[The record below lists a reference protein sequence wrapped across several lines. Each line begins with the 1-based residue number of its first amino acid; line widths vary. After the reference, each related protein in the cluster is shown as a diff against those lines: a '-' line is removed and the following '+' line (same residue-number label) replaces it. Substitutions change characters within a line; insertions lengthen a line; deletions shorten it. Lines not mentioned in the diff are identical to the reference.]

1 MKNTF
6 LNTHLNCL
14 LFFLFFFGGM
24 DLVEG
29 RKLAEEERKVP
40 VCEWEAP
47 QNLNATSIT
56 PVSVTLSWD
65 IPITGAA
72 PGGYQIKTILDST
85 GVVVNTTKTYGL
97 SKTISG
103 LTMGT
108 AYRFEVR
115 SICAGNEVSNRLVSN
130 TIITVYVDEIINTDC
145 PETPDGYTPQG
156 SFYYGVINGGNISD
170 DVTSIPFTSISE
182 NNQLYYWH
190 FYTPNNASK
199 YTKFIIVRER
209 PIGTFNMYHLKKKQ
223 IPGASWSSKLEVS
236 DQSIRIKNHAGNDIA
251 KIELDEDVFKLTRIG
266 NSNFN
271 VKADISCIC
280 DADSPNPS
288 CTINSLLSESI
299 DDNGEFTLEP
309 IVRENSKVDIN
320 DFNIYPN
327 PVYDQLVINFSSP
340 LAMPFSISVI
350 NFNGSVIK
358 THKYVALKDILT
370 TTFNIDVQDIPD
382 GIYYIIVSSAVS
394 NCINKFIKTN

>member
-6 LNTHLNCL
+6 LNTHLNYL

-145 PETPDGYTPQG
+145 PETPDSYTPIG
-156 SFYYGVINGGNISD
+156 LFCNATLNSSNTSD
-170 DVTSIPFTSISE
+170 TLVAFPFTSASE
-182 NNQLYYWH
+182 DQQVYFWQFKH
-190 FYTPNNASK
+190 PTDPNK
-199 YTKFIIVRER
+199 FTKFLVIRER
-209 PIGTFNMYHLKKKQ
+209 PTGILHMYHFKKKNLNS
-223 IPGASWSSKLEVS
+223 GWTASLDST
-236 DQSIRIKNHAGNDIA
+236 DFSIRITPTNNPNSI
-251 KIELDEDVFKLTRIG
+251 IG
-266 NSNFN
+266 KMKFIDNKFAILRYSGSFQ
-271 VKADISCIC
+271 VKADIPCSCDISNSG
-280 DADSPNPS
+280 AN
-288 CTINSLLSESI
+288 CTNFAQLTELIHDQI
-299 DDNGEFTLEP
+299 DIMDDFLE
-309 IVRENSKVDIN
+309 IEQKNEL
-320 DFNIYPN
+320 DFELYPN
-327 PVYDQLVINFSSP
+327 PALDLINIRHS
-340 LAMPFSISVI
+340 LTISTYLHI
-350 NFNGSVIK
+350 LLLNLNGCIIK
-358 THKYVALKDILT
+358 KIDMKITEGEEFKPICVDILYL
-370 TTFNIDVQDIPD
+370 PS
-382 GIYYIIVSSAVS
+382 GIYTLLLSTSREVQTL
-394 NCINKFIKTN
+394 KFVKI